1 MDKEQIYQDLSRL
14 LNEIDQL
21 PLDDA
26 ERLRLHQM
34 VSEMEEHVGGRKPAD
49 KPGELGDTV
58 DQLITRFEADHP
70 AATGILRRIMSAL
83 GSMGV

>member
-1 MDKEQIYQDLSRL
+1 MDKEQIYQDLTQL

-21 PLDDA
+21 PLDDT
-26 ERLRLHQM
+26 ERRRLHQM
-34 VSEMEEHVGGRKPAD
+34 VSEMEEHVGGREPAD
-49 KPGELGDTV
+49 KPQELADTV

-70 AATGILRRIMSAL
+70 AVTGVLRRIMNAL

>member
-1 MDKEQIYQDLSRL
+1 VDKELIYQDLSRL

-26 ERLRLHQM
+26 ERRRLHEM
-34 VSEMEEHVGGRKPAD
+34 VSEMEEHVGGRETAD
-49 KPGELGDTV
+49 KPQELVDTV
-58 DQLITRFEADHP
+58 DQLISRFEADHP
-70 AATGILRRIMSAL
+70 AATGVLRRIINAL